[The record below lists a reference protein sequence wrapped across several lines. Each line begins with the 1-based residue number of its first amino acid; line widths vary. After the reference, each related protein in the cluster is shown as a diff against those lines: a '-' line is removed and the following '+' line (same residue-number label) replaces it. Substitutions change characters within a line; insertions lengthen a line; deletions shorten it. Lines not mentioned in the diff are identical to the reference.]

1 MGQAAA
7 RQNDLVTATDL
18 HQVLV
23 PVGPS
28 LVPMPLP
35 HPYSGKLLGGVLPTL
50 LIGGQPAAVAGSLAV
65 NQPPHLPTAPGIS
78 FVVPPSNQS
87 QVLMGSASVLFG
99 GRPAARH
106 GDVALTCNDPG
117 DLPVGQ
123 VVAAGTLFLG
133 G

>member
-7 RQNDLVTATDL
+7 RLNDLVTATDL

-23 PVGPS
+23 PVGPA

-35 HPYSGKLLGGVLPTL
+35 HPFSGRLLGGVVPTVQIGGQPAAVIGSTALGQPPHLPTSPGIAFVVPPSNL
-50 LIGGQPAAVAGSLAV
+50 AQVAMGSASVLIGGQPAAR
-65 NQPPHLPTAPGIS
+65 N
-78 FVVPPSNQS
+78 
-87 QVLMGSASVLFG
+87 
-99 GRPAARH
+99 
-106 GDVALTCNDPG
+106 GDIALTCNDPG

-123 VVAAGTLFLG
+123 VVAAGTVLFG